1 MRGVL
6 LGARLRG
13 TADHDGQADQLTAG
27 SGLTFA
33 EIMADIRSWASF
45 TTTAY
50 SDNGPWGSD
59 YGQISIETTPN
70 NLEAGTPVA
79 DLL

>member
-1 MRGVL
+1 MMYNVYIIYIYIYPQNDCQGAYVDKSETDAMRGVL

-33 EIMADIRSWASF
+33 EIMADIRS
-45 TTTAY
+45 
-50 SDNGPWGSD
+50 
-59 YGQISIETTPN
+59 
-70 NLEAGTPVA
+70 
-79 DLL
+79 